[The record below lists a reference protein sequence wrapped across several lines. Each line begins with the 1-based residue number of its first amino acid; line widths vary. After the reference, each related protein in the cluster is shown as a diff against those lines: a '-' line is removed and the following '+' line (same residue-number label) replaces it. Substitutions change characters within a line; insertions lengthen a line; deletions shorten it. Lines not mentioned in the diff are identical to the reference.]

1 MAEACSRRRLPVYSS
16 ETFQVQRS
24 ARPPDRKSR
33 LSPPAQYGE
42 AVSSP
47 STSSAAAP
55 EPSGRLEL
63 TWTNK
68 ALRLLSD
75 EVGGYTWVHPPDFRV
90 AEVRLLDEAA
100 TVGTSDREAPNLL
113 MRGDALHALTGLLE
127 LPEYR
132 RKYAGKVK
140 LCYIDP
146 PFNTGQAFSTYDDAL
161 EHSVWLT
168 MMRDRLVQ
176 VKELLHPEGSVW
188 VHLDDAEMAYCRVI
202 LDELFGRP
210 NFVAT
215 VVWEKADSPRNSA
228 RQFSVDQ
235 DYILV
240 YSRNPDWKPRRLP
253 RTAESDAIYANPD
266 DDPRGPWIAGDPF
279 ANKPYSK
286 GEYKIEGPT
295 GRSFEP
301 PPGRYWRISEEKF
314 WEFDAD
320 GRIWWGG
327 AGDARPSIKRY
338 LNEVA
343 DLVPRT
349 LWRKED
355 VGSNRSSKNEMRRLF
370 PGAPSFDTPKPE
382 KLMSRVLQI
391 ATIPG
396 DLVLDCFAGSGTTAA
411 VAHKLGRRWITVE
424 RSPETTATYT
434 LPRLTQVVEGN
445 DPGGVTEDAGWTGGG
460 GFTVL
465 DVAPSMFE
473 AAHGMV
479 FLSDW
484 ATSGYLAQT
493 TAAQLGYTFEPD
505 GPFSGRKGRSRLAV
519 VDGVVNETVV
529 RMLVGALG
537 EKEVLEV
544 AATSVDDGAVALA
557 RELRRGSRVR
567 KIPQAILRSYQRTS
581 RLRDL
586 LYSQKAGIPDEKP
599 QPPGAS
605 LQAPAEASA

>member
-1 MAEACSRRRLPVYSS
+1 
-16 ETFQVQRS
+16 
-24 ARPPDRKSR
+24 
-33 LSPPAQYGE
+33 
-42 AVSSP
+42 
-47 STSSAAAP
+47 
-55 EPSGRLEL
+55 
-63 TWTNK
+63 
-68 ALRLLSD
+68 
-75 EVGGYTWVHPPDFRV
+75 
-90 AEVRLLDEAA
+90 
-100 TVGTSDREAPNLL
+100 
-113 MRGDALHALTGLLE
+113 
-127 LPEYR
+127 
-132 RKYAGKVK
+132 
-140 LCYIDP
+140 
-146 PFNTGQAFSTYDDAL
+146 
-161 EHSVWLT
+161 
-168 MMRDRLVQ
+168 
-176 VKELLHPEGSVW
+176 
-188 VHLDDAEMAYCRVI
+188 
-202 LDELFGRP
+202 
-210 NFVAT
+210 
-215 VVWEKADSPRNSA
+215 
-228 RQFSVDQ
+228 
-235 DYILV
+235 
-240 YSRNPDWKPRRLP
+240 
-253 RTAESDAIYANPD
+253 
-266 DDPRGPWIAGDPF
+266 
-279 ANKPYSK
+279 
-286 GEYKIEGPT
+286 
-295 GRSFEP
+295 
-301 PPGRYWRISEEKF
+301 
-314 WEFDAD
+314 
-320 GRIWWGG
+320 
-327 AGDARPSIKRY
+327 
-338 LNEVA
+338 
-343 DLVPRT
+343 
-349 LWRKED
+349 
-355 VGSNRSSKNEMRRLF
+355 MRRLF

-424 RSPETTATYT
+424 RSPETIATYT

-586 LYSQKAGIPDEKP
+586 LRSQKAGIPDEKP